1 MIHIDKTNHM
11 VKLNGQSEKGYGMGG
26 ERPDKGTET
35 TARILEA
42 ARDEFAEKGFAGARV
57 DTIARRAGVNKA
69 TLYYHIGDKKA
80 LYAEV
85 IHDVIG
91 KAMLRL
97 AEGTAQKGSPE
108 DKIRTYIKI
117 LARTFDDNPQ
127 MPRIMMREIASGGP
141 NLPEVFFKDLMTII
155 TTLGAIIDE
164 GRARG
169 VFGEAMPLLVHF
181 MAIGATVIYKTL
193 APKILAA
200 QGLAGDMGGV
210 PADVSGKIAH
220 EIGRLV
226 LKALAAPSGSH
237 REVS

>member
-1 MIHIDKTNHM
+1 M
-11 VKLNGQSEKGYGMGG
+11 VKLNGQSEKGYAMGG
-26 ERPDKGTET
+26 ERSDKGTET

-42 ARDEFAEKGFAGARV
+42 ACDEFAEKGFAGARV
-57 DTIARRAGVNKA
+57 AAIARRAGVNKA

-91 KAMLRL
+91 TAMMKL
-97 AEGTAQKGSPE
+97 ADGTAQKGSPE
-108 DKIRTYIKI
+108 EKIRAYIKI

-127 MPRIMMREIASGGP
+127 MPRIMMREIAAGAP
-141 NLPEVFFKDLMTII
+141 DLPEVFFSDLMTII
-155 TTLGAIIDE
+155 ATLSAIIDE

-169 VFGEAMPLLVHF
+169 VFGDAMPLLVHF

-210 PADVSGKIAH
+210 PADVSGTIAD